1 MSYNTIQW
9 AFGGLIVLVAIY
21 TVYNIIQDITEMN
34 RMQKKRE
41 EELAHEEAE
50 RMSEKLRK
58 SKKYAGLDKPKELAS
73 KRKPFPKTV
82 KGTLKRESV
91 LPPENKRE

>member
-1 MSYNTIQW
+1 MNNGTIQW
-9 AFGGLIVLVAIY
+9 VFGGLITLVAIY
-21 TVYNIIQDITEMN
+21 TIYNIIQDVTEMN
-34 RMQKKRE
+34 RIQKRRE

-73 KRKPFPKTV
+73 KRKPFPKNV

>member
-1 MSYNTIQW
+1 MDYNTLQW
-9 AFGGLIVLVAIY
+9 IFGGMIVLVAAYSIY
-21 TVYNIIQDITEMN
+21 NVVKDITEMN

>member
-1 MSYNTIQW
+1 MNYNTIQW
-9 AFGGLIVLVAIY
+9 ALGGLVVLVAIY
-21 TVYNIIQDITEMN
+21 SIYNVIQDVREMN
-34 RMQKKRE
+34 RIEKKKE
-41 EELAHEEAE
+41 EELAHKEAE
-50 RMSEKLRK
+50 ELSQKLRK

-73 KRKPFPKTV
+73 KRKPYPKTV

>member
-1 MSYNTIQW
+1 MDYNTLQW
-9 AFGGLIVLVAIY
+9 MFGGMITLVAVYSIY
-21 TVYNIIQDITEMN
+21 NVVKDITEMN

-58 SKKYAGLDKPKELAS
+58 SKKYAGLDKPKELAT

-91 LPPENKRE
+91 LPPENKKS

>member
-1 MSYNTIQW
+1 MNYNTIQW

>member
-1 MSYNTIQW
+1 MNYNTIQW

-58 SKKYAGLDKPKELAS
+58 SKKYAGLDTPKELAS